1 VARSRVLGVS
11 IIVGLVLFSLVAW
24 GDVEK
29 KGNLSPP
36 PVVIRNPFQPPSVV
50 TKRLL
55 QSKKRQVPLS
65 PLQKYDV
72 ESFVLKGVVADMAMV
87 VSPDGGTYI
96 IKRGTKI
103 GKYGEEVVGVY
114 KDKVAIK
121 RGDKVIYLAFPKD

>member
-55 QSKKRQVPLS
+55 QSKKRQIPLS

-72 ESFVLKGVVADMAMV
+72 ESFVLTGVVADMAMV
-87 VSPDGGTYI
+87 VSPDGSTYI
-96 IKRGTKI
+96 IRRGTKI

-114 KDKVAIK
+114 RDRVAVK